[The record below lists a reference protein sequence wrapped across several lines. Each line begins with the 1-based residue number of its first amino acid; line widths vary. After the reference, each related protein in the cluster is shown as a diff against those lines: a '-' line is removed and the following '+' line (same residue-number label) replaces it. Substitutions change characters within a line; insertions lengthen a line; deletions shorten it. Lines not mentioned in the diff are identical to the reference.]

1 MTNLKNEFTKTVAA
15 RIQPFLW
22 WSILSVLV
30 LVVTTAGAPLAD
42 NSDVKGH
49 TFNAT
54 FIKWVITWPPTQDE
68 PAKMVGF
75 VGGDV
80 GRGKYKG
87 EIISLTPEGNI
98 TIIQALYHINGRK
111 HAFTADLTIRQDEST
126 GTATINGR
134 VTKGWLKGASVTGEY
149 TVLPECPIKTPNNV
163 FGTVCFQGVL
173 HVHVPK

>member
-1 MTNLKNEFTKTVAA
+1 MINLKNETTKTVTTK
-15 RIQPFLW
+15 IQPFIW
-22 WSILSVLV
+22 WSLLLALV
-30 LVVTTAGAPLAD
+30 LVATTAGAALAA
-42 NSDVKGH
+42 NSDAKGH

-80 GRGKYKG
+80 GSGKYKG

-111 HAFTADLTIRQDEST
+111 HAFTADLNITQNDST
-126 GTATINGR
+126 GTATITGR
-134 VTKGWLKGASVTGEY
+134 VTEGWLKGASVTGEY
-149 TVLPECPIKTPNNV
+149 KMLAICPIKTPKNAY
-163 FGTVCFQGVL
+163 GTVCFKGVL
-173 HVHVPK
+173 HVQVPK